1 MTDTTTAGAATATA
15 AGERI
20 AALAGALQAI
30 MDFYLTH
37 PDAPAPYDITLTSI
51 SVASRAELDALA
63 GEFDQP
69 PPPPAEAYHGAQFY
83 VRIGDG
89 PIGVSAIYSFHE
101 DRR

>member
-1 MTDTTTAGAATATA
+1 MTTTTA
-15 AGERI
+15 AGDRI

-30 MDFYLTH
+30 MDFYLSN
-37 PDAPAPYDITLTSI
+37 PDVPLPYGITLTSL

-69 PPPPAEAYHGAQFY
+69 PPPPAENYSGAQFS

-89 PIGVSAIYSFHE
+89 PIGVSAIYSFHA
-101 DRR
+101 DRW